1 MSVIRLLHFFFVRKK
16 EEKKEG
22 EKQSKNLFL
31 VLNQEIRKHLQTI
44 FADNFLFIFNKE
56 KIMMKKQRSE
66 GNENDINKK

>member
-1 MSVIRLLHFFFVRKK
+1 MRKK

-44 FADNFLFIFNKE
+44 FADNVLFIFNKA

>member
-44 FADNFLFIFNKE
+44 FADNVLFIFNKA